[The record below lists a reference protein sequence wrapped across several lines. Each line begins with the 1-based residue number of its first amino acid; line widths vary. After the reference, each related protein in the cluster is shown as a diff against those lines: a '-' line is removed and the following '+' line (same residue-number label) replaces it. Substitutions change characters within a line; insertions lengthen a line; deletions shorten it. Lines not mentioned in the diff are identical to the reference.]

1 MQNIILASTSPRRK
15 ELLEKTGLRFTIV
28 VSDYEEDM
36 TLALAPHDLAKHL
49 SKGKA
54 DVVAQDHK
62 DSIIIAADTFVV
74 FGDKILGKPHTPKKS
89 KEMLA
94 MLSGNTH
101 SIITGFTIVDT
112 QTQKIA
118 SHTTETKVHFRKLTT
133 EEIDAYVATGEP
145 LDKAGAYG
153 IQGLGNVLVD
163 KIEGSFSN
171 VMGLPVEEVM
181 VVLKDFGVE
190 VNGLNN

>member
-15 ELLEKTGLRFTIV
+15 ELLEKTGLPFTIV
-28 VSDYEEDM
+28 ASNYEEDM

-54 DVVAQDHK
+54 DAVAPDHQ
-62 DSIIIAADTFVV
+62 DSIIIAADTFIV
-74 FGDKILGKPHTPKKS
+74 FGDKILGKPHTSEKA

-94 MLSGNTH
+94 MLSGKTH
-101 SIITGFTIVDT
+101 SIITGFTIIDT
-112 QTQKIA
+112 KTKKTT
-118 SHTTETKVHFRKLTT
+118 SCTTETKVHFRKLTAD
-133 EEIDAYVATGEP
+133 EIDAYVATGEP

-153 IQGLGNVLVD
+153 IQGLGSELVD

-171 VMGLPVEEVM
+171 VVGLPVEEVM

-190 VNGLNN
+190 VK